1 MFEQGV
7 IRPPSEAS
15 SLLVRVT
22 RNCPWNRC
30 LFCPAYKGTAFSRRS
45 VDEIKKDIDEMARHH
60 GKNSSKITS
69 AFLQDADSLILPTQ
83 ELLEILQHIKD
94 KFPGI
99 TRVTSYARAKSLKK
113 KSVDSLVSL
122 KEAGLTRIHTGLES
136 GSLQVLKLI
145 KKGEKPED
153 MVEGGRRVMAAG
165 ISLSEYIMPGIG
177 GRALSHDHALETA
190 RVLNMI
196 RPNFI
201 RVRTF
206 ALPPDSPMQTMVDE
220 GRFQPQSDSE
230 IVSEIRLLLANLDD
244 MPAHFRCGDFSL
256 NLLMH
261 VDGYLDKDKKR
272 LLAELDAFLALS
284 KEDQKA
290 YSLIQRSGYYNVHPS
305 DMIQNED
312 MMNQLRQKLKD
323 LETEPAEDFDQYI
336 RALMS
341 RQLPQP
347 QTDHWQ

>member
-1 MFEQGV
+1 
-7 IRPPSEAS
+7 
-15 SLLVRVT
+15 
-22 RNCPWNRC
+22 
-30 LFCPAYKGTAFSRRS
+30 
-45 VDEIKKDIDEMARHH
+45 VDEIKKDIDEMAKHH
-60 GKNSSKITS
+60 GKNALKITS

-83 ELLEILQHIKD
+83 ELLEILKHIKD
-94 KFPGI
+94 KFSGI
-99 TRVTSYARAKSLKK
+99 TRVTSYARAKSLKE
-113 KSVDSLVSL
+113 KSADSFRSL

-136 GSLQVLKLI
+136 GSSKVLKMI

-177 GRALSHDHALETA
+177 GRALSHDHAIETA

-206 ALPPDSPMQTMVDE
+206 ALPPDSPMQRMVDE
-220 GRFQPQSDSE
+220 GHFQPLEDSE
-230 IVSEIRLLLANLDD
+230 IVQEIRLLLVKLNE
-244 MPAHFRCGDFSL
+244 MPTHFRCGDFSL

-261 VDGYLDKDKKR
+261 VDGYLNQDKKR
-272 LLAELDAFLALS
+272 LLAELDGFLALS

-290 YSLIQRSGYYNVHPS
+290 YSLLQRSGYYNVHPS
-305 DMIQNED
+305 DMIQNEEI
-312 MMNQLRQKLKD
+312 MSQLRQKLKE
-323 LETEPAEDFDQYI
+323 LEAEPAGGFDRYI

-341 RQLPQP
+341 CQLPRP
-347 QTDHWQ
+347 QTDHWA